1 MAIDG
6 FLAIPD
12 IQGES
17 LRDGHEGEIE
27 FHGLSF
33 GMATAVS
40 AGETMSRRRGRATLD
55 SVTVV
60 KHYDR
65 ASPSLKKMVFDARL
79 APQATLSL
87 RRTVDG
93 ETSDYLVIVLK
104 EASVTSYDLEST
116 EEGLLEEVLTLDYR
130 SIRFTYDGQHEVELD
145 VATGR

>member
-79 APQATLSL
+79 ARVADLMVEPVRRMLQRQAL
-87 RRTVDG
+87 
-93 ETSDYLVIVLK
+93 
-104 EASVTSYDLEST
+104 A
-116 EEGLLEEVLTLDYR
+116 
-130 SIRFTYDGQHEVELD
+130 
-145 VATGR
+145 VATRRLRVEVSAMGEEAGAMGAAALVLDGVFQIPQLKIPEYL